1 MTLFHDLS
9 TRLSTRLSALF
20 DQNKAVLQLIHRLSK
35 LNFGTT
41 SDDNGVR
48 LELTAEISETLKQLE
63 LELDSVHVAVDE
75 LSINN
80 RHSGRDSR
88 QLSRDSEKEREK
100 TRIAVQVA
108 KLTEDLRGHVSSPP
122 YSSGTAVLMRPSTR
136 TQFDNAQRIAK
147 RNAEAAKRKERELLF
162 AGARSG
168 ASTPTSLSSRRRGKD
183 ISADEVLVNASSDV
197 TSALRRTH
205 QLMQSELSRSR
216 FAQETLEQST
226 AALADLGDHYTSLDD
241 LLSSSRSL
249 LTNLVKSQKS
259 DTWYLETA
267 FYILVTTII
276 WLVFRRFLYGPL
288 WWFLYLPLKYTYK
301 LVLAL
306 LSVAGVTGGTAST
319 TSVAI
324 SASQSAS
331 LIVKPSATGRPPARM
346 PGQQPYMRAG
356 GGGQGAKSDPSDEG
370 SMSRQVGQMAESAQ
384 QQEGQQEQQQGE
396 KAKDV
401 PRRGDGQPLV
411 ESDKPRNPK
420 KRMWDEDV
428 ENAKREAEAREK
440 DEL

>member
-1 MTLFHDLS
+1 MTTLDDLHELS
-9 TRLSTRLSALF
+9 HRLSNLF
-20 DQNKAVLQLIHRLSK
+20 DQNKAALQLIHRLSK

-41 SDDNGVR
+41 SDENGVR
-48 LELTAEISETLKQLE
+48 LELTAEISETLKQT
-63 LELDSVHVAVDE
+63 ELDLDVVREDVE
-75 LSINN
+75 LLSITRPNA
-80 RHSGRDSR
+80 RDPR
-88 QLSRDSEKEREK
+88 QQHRDTEKEREK

-108 KLTEDLRGHVSSPP
+108 KLAEDLR
-122 YSSGTAVLMRPSTR
+122 STR

-162 AGARSG
+162 AGAQSG
-168 ASTPTSLSSRRRGKD
+168 TTTPSSASRRKGKD

-197 TSALRRTH
+197 TAALRRTH

-241 LLSSSRSL
+241 LLTSSRSL

-288 WWFLYLPLKYTYK
+288 WWFLYLPLKLTYK
-301 LVLAL
+301 FAFWV
-306 LSVAGVTGGTAST
+306 LSVVGVTGGAAST

-324 SASQSAS
+324 SASRSTS

-356 GGGQGAKSDPSDEG
+356 GGGHGAKSDPSDEG
-370 SMSRQVGQMAESAQ
+370 SMSRQVGQMAESTQ
-384 QQEGQQEQQQGE
+384 QQEGQQAQQGQQPAE
-396 KAKDV
+396 GAKEQ

-411 ESDKPRNPK
+411 DSDKPRNPK

-428 ENAKREAEAREK
+428 ENAKREAEAKEK